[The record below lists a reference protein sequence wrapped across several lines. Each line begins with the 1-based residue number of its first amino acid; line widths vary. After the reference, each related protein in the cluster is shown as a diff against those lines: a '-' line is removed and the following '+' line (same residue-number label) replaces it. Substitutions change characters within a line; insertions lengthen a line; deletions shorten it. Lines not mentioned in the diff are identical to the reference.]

1 MEEGEILQDLILR
14 FDGIFNGMRNL
25 GKTFTNDKFN
35 HKLFLL
41 IWNSDSNIVKE
52 NEKNYL
58 MVKS

>member
-1 MEEGEILQDLILR
+1 MVKRNKLFQMEEGEILQDLILR

-41 IWNSDSNIVKE
+41 I
-52 NEKNYL
+52 
-58 MVKS
+58 

>member
-1 MEEGEILQDLILR
+1 MVKRNKLFQMEEGEILQDLILR

-41 IWNSDSNIVKE
+41 ISDEIVIPI
-52 NEKNYL
+52 
-58 MVKS
+58 